1 MKKTLTALLL
11 ALALLTGGAAAFSDV
26 DGGLYYAAPIAWA
39 VERGITTGTSES
51 TFSPD
56 SLCTRGQIITFL
68 WRAAGSPEP
77 ERTDSPYGDVFP
89 GALNQDIYKAI
100 LWACGAGITVPENPG
115 GASFSPGEAC
125 DRAQAVLFLWRWS
138 GSPEAGAP
146 AAFTDVSPDAD
157 YAPAVAWA
165 VENGIT
171 SGTSED
177 TFSPGEP
184 CTRGQIVTFL
194 YRCVNEAAPGEKVHI
209 PEDLVPSSP
218 EPEAEAPR
226 PLQTY
231 TGTGEARS
239 LGLDGSEFTT
249 EGIYDAEVTVDVYS
263 PYEAVFT
270 IDIPFPLYQA
280 CTYLVR
286 FDNPEKR
293 DTSYLF
299 IFQRWDEAF
308 ADMIPWEDDHNSLR
322 FVDTSG
328 RDGFLSVHQDW
339 SGDDRIGGSLVRR
352 VTFSPGSCFTFDM
365 LNGYTPSCHVS
376 TSR

>member
-1 MKKTLTALLL
+1 MKRTLTALIL
-11 ALALLTGGAAAFSDV
+11 ALALLTGSAAAFSDV
-26 DGGLYYAAPIAWA
+26 DEGLYYAAPIAWA
-39 VERGITTGTSES
+39 VERGITTGTTGD

-56 SLCTRGQIITFL
+56 ALCTRGQIITFL

-77 ERTDSPYGDVFP
+77 QSLESPFRDVTP
-89 GALNQDIYKAI
+89 DMNADIYKAI
-100 LWACGAGITVPENPG
+100 LWAGETGIIGPENLD
-115 GASFSPGEAC
+115 ADSFSPAAPC
-125 DRAQAVLFLWRWS
+125 DRSEAMLFLWRYS
-138 GSPEAGAP
+138 GSPASGAP
-146 AAFTDVSPDAD
+146 AAFTDVSPEAD

-171 SGTSED
+171 SGTSES

-184 CTRGQIVTFL
+184 CTRGQIATFL
-194 YRCVNEAAPGEKVHI
+194 YRCVNEAGPGEKVVI
-209 PEDLVPSSP
+209 TEDPVPSAP
-218 EPEAEAPR
+218 EPEETAR

-249 EGIYDAEVTVDVYS
+249 EGVYEAKVTVEVYS

-280 CTYLVR
+280 CSYLVR

-299 IFQRWDEAF
+299 TFLRWDEAF
-308 ADMIPWEDDHNSLR
+308 ADMIPWEDDHNILR

-328 RDGFLSVHQDW
+328 RDGFLSVHQDC

-352 VTFSPGSCFTFDM
+352 VTLSQGSYFTFDM
-365 LNGYTPSCHVS
+365 LDGYTPSCHVS